1 MSWQSADEWIELL
14 TVSLLAVKIKPIF
27 KDAVEAC
34 YVDNSAVLLLRFY
47 ASSLLGNFALE

>member
-1 MSWQSADEWIELL
+1 MFIFQSLI
-14 TVSLLAVKIKPIF
+14 IKPWNKF
-27 KDAVEAC
+27 GYTNRKKTDTQAAVDMAR